1 MNIQSLT
8 GSDDEVQSSDLFK
21 HPTRNAVSSCLC
33 SSAWRVSPWPVSP
46 LTRPISLVLQGKNPA
61 FVSQG
66 FSLTRHIVK
75 TAHNLFDITG
85 RTLRNTTAVTA
96 TMSPPQ
102 QAQLRGS
109 GTATPTGTHGSQ
121 TILQTNAGPSAPSG
135 TLRLRAEPEERRG
148 IRWAEDV
155 VDNEGMGKKSSKV
168 CCIYHKPHEP
178 GDSDSDSSSSSSDSD
193 SDDEPDLSRARKAG
207 GSGRKG
213 RDGPSH
219 DHGDGDCSDKVKG
232 KGKGK
237 ERKPS
242 PNAYERQPKHKSKKE
257 G

>member
-1 MNIQSLT
+1 
-8 GSDDEVQSSDLFK
+8 
-21 HPTRNAVSSCLC
+21 
-33 SSAWRVSPWPVSP
+33 
-46 LTRPISLVLQGKNPA
+46 
-61 FVSQG
+61 
-66 FSLTRHIVK
+66 
-75 TAHNLFDITG
+75 
-85 RTLRNTTAVTA
+85 
-96 TMSPPQ
+96 MSPPQ
-102 QAQLRGS
+102 QAHLRGP
-109 GTATPTGTHGSQ
+109 GTATHPATHGSQ

-135 TLRLRAEPEERRG
+135 TLRLRAEPQERRG

-213 RDGPSH
+213 RDGHGHGH
-219 DHGDGDCSDKVKG
+219 DHDGECSDKAQG

-237 ERKPS
+237 ARKPS
-242 PNAYERQPKHKSKKE
+242 PNAYERQPKHKSKKD